1 MKESPEVG
9 FGIMNR
15 GPEHGR
21 GIQELDGLDISCGI
35 QELSR
40 RKRVVMEF
48 TNQGPE
54 SETGYGIHE
63 PQPRD

>member
-1 MKESPEVG
+1 VG
-9 FGIMNR
+9 CGVMNR

-21 GIQELDGLDISCGI
+21 GIQELDGPEISCGA

-40 RKRVVMEF
+40 RKGVVVEF

-54 SETGYGIHE
+54 SKTGDGTHE